1 LPALLRRILCILAA
15 VALFAPATALAS
27 GSAVVRD
34 CTLDGK
40 LDKHYSQSDY
50 RDALAHLP
58 TDVDEYT
65 DCRDVIRSAQ
75 LAAAGRGGKRGGG
88 TGGGGTS
95 SGGGS
100 TGGGTSGG
108 GSTGGGGGGSAGA
121 PAARAPSPNNADEA
135 LATATPQER
144 AAVQAGRTKGAEP
157 VQVAGQVVD
166 PGALGFGSVGATNG
180 VPPVLVVV
188 LVLLG
193 LALGAGAAQLIRNL
207 VLARRTAS

>member
-15 VALFAPATALAS
+15 VALLAPATAQAS
-27 GSAVVRD
+27 ASAIFRD

-50 RDALAHLP
+50 RDALANVP
-58 TDVDEYT
+58 TDVDEYS

-88 TGGGGTS
+88 TGGGTS

-108 GSTGGGGGGSAGA
+108 GSTGGGGGSAGA